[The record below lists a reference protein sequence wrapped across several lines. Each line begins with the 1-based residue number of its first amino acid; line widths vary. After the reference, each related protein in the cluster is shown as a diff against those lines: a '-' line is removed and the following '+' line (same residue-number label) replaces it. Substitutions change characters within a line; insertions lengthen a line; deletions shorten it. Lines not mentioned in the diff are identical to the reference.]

1 MSDDFD
7 MTNVLGEFGITPVK
21 LDEPKKEPVRRK
33 RVVVKAEPKE
43 TLITRVEE
51 MRKADEE
58 KHAESVRKFA
68 ESLKGKKIA
77 KVREFLRE
85 IAKKIVSKRSVDEER
100 FEREPEKRY
109 DVGEVGYAA
118 MKFFNVGKWDS
129 KHYNSSLRKFYD
141 TLPKEKYAT
150 HTDDELLKE
159 WADANPSVYS
169 WVKEANEENSKA
181 WAKVLERRKGHR
193 F

>member
-7 MTNVLGEFGITPVK
+7 MTEILAEFSITPVK
-21 LDEPKKEPVRRK
+21 LEEPKKEPVRRK
-33 RVVVKAEPKE
+33 RVVAKEPKE
-43 TLITRVEE
+43 TLITQVEK
-51 MRKADEE
+51 MREAD
-58 KHAESVRKFA
+58 AESVRKLA
-68 ESLKGKKIA
+68 DSLKGKKIA
-77 KVREFLRE
+77 KVKAFLTE
-85 IAKKIVSKRSVDEER
+85 IAKKIVSKRSVDKER
-100 FEREPEKRY
+100 FEREPVKRY
-109 DVGEVGYAA
+109 DVGEVGYAS
-118 MKFFNVGKWDS
+118 MKFFHVGKWDN
-129 KHYNSSLRKFYD
+129 KQYTSSLRKFYT
-141 TLPKEKYAT
+141 TLPREKYAT